1 MEEKDVYF
9 NVLFGNIY
17 IYKIKTDL
25 IYISFELK
33 HKTDQ
38 FLFPQHTKQL
48 SLSHLKGCYNYLM
61 LKRAGWL

>member
-38 FLFPQHTKQL
+38 FLFPQHTKQTFFV
-48 SLSHLKGCYNYLM
+48 SF
-61 LKRAGWL
+61 KRLLQLFNA